1 MNDAPHDLRQRLR
14 ALRRALPPALQQ
26 QTGLAV
32 ADRLADWPG
41 FTAAARIAGYW
52 ACDGELN
59 PMPLLERAW
68 AAHQQV
74 YLPVL
79 TDTPPQSLQ
88 FAPYRPDTPLRRNRF
103 NIPEPD
109 VPPPQ
114 WLKPAQL
121 DLVLTPLVAFDSFGN
136 RLGMGG
142 GFYDRSFAFRRDPVR
157 RHHRPY
163 LLGLGYEFQ
172 KVAALPRQP
181 WDVPLD
187 AAVTETALWVFS
199 ETDSAGKR

>member
-32 ADRLADWPG
+32 AELATWPG

-88 FAPYRPDTPLRRNRF
+88 FAPRRNRF
-103 NIPEPD
+103 NSRRTGPIRRCAVIASIFP
-109 VPPPQ
+109 
-114 WLKPAQL
+114 
-121 DLVLTPLVAFDSFGN
+121 N
-136 RLGMGG
+136 RM
-142 GFYDRSFAFRRDPVR
+142 FRRR
-157 RHHRPY
+157 N
-163 LLGLGYEFQ
+163 G
-172 KVAALPRQP
+172 
-181 WDVPLD
+181 
-187 AAVTETALWVFS
+187 
-199 ETDSAGKR
+199 